1 MLIILTN
8 TIEYYKSFL
17 KKKKLVKRSKIITQ
31 QPKTMKNPNII
42 NIKSINIE
50 HPKIYIVK
58 QQKLIFY
65 DEEKTVQDTKR
76 TKQSPS

>member
-1 MLIILTN
+1 
-8 TIEYYKSFL
+8 
-17 KKKKLVKRSKIITQ
+17 
-31 QPKTMKNPNII
+31 MKNPNII